1 MEQMNE
7 LKDLKM
13 ELGMNFDLIKNL
25 NSSKGVANIPA
36 ENFVGQKDASS

>member
-1 MEQMNE
+1 MKE

-25 NSSKGVANIPA
+25 NSLKGLQHSQIA
-36 ENFVGQKDASS
+36 EMIA